1 MDSKREAVL
10 PGVSARGATAG
21 PRAGEGEG
29 TRSGAGRGPTGRR
42 PATVAAHTRDAI
54 LDAALRAFAARG
66 FAATSLRDVAAAAG
80 ATHGLIR
87 HHFGAKDAVWR
98 AAVDRGVARFADAV
112 APYEV
117 PAAVAAGVPAA
128 DTPDTPDA
136 VVAHAARGLGEFL
149 GVAARHPE
157 VVRLLVHEGEAG
169 GPRLDYLLGRFRPL
183 GARMAP
189 LFARLQAAGALR
201 AFPDNQTF
209 FLTFLTAGAVPFAL
223 PALAAALGVDVG
235 DEAAARAHAARV
247 VGALLVPIRAAT
259 PSAPPRPARSRDTA

>member
-1 MDSKREAVL
+1 MDSETEDVV
-10 PGVSARGATAG
+10 PSTSGRGATAG
-21 PRAGEGEG
+21 SAADAGEAP
-29 TRSGAGRGPTGRR
+29 RPGAGRGPAGRR
-42 PATVAAHTRDAI
+42 PATVAAHTRAAI
-54 LDAALRAFAARG
+54 LDAALHAFAARG

-80 ATHGLIR
+80 TTHGLIR

-112 APYEV
+112 APYAV
-117 PAAVAAGVPAA
+117 PAGVPAA
-128 DTPDTPDA
+128 GTPDA
-136 VVAHAARGLGEFL
+136 PDQVVAHAARGLGEFL

-157 VVRLLVHEGEAG
+157 VIRLLVHEGEAG
-169 GPRLDYLLGRFRPL
+169 GPRLDYLLGRFRPV

-189 LFARLQAAGALR
+189 LFARLQAAGVLR

-223 PALAAALGVDVG
+223 PALAAALGADLG

-247 VGALLVPIRAAT
+247 VGALLGPT
-259 PSAPPRPARSRDTA
+259 PAAPPSRPARHRHTA

>member
-1 MDSKREAVL
+1 MA
-10 PGVSARGATAG
+10 AAG
-21 PRAGEGEG
+21 DAPRP
-29 TRSGAGRGPTGRR
+29 GAGRRPVGRR
-42 PATVAAHTRDAI
+42 PATVAVHTRGAI

-66 FAATSLRDVAAAAG
+66 FSATSLRDVAAAAG
-80 ATHGLIR
+80 TTHGLIR
-87 HHFGAKDAVWR
+87 HHFGAKDDVWR
-98 AAVDRGVARFADAV
+98 AAVDRALGRFADAV
-112 APYEV
+112 APYAV
-117 PAAVAAGVPAA
+117 PAGVPTVG
-128 DTPDTPDA
+128 TPDAPDA

-169 GPRLDYLLGRFRPL
+169 GPRLDYLLGRFRPV

-223 PALAAALGVDVG
+223 PALAAALGADLG
-235 DEAAARAHAARV
+235 DEAAARAHAAHV
-247 VGALLVPIRAAT
+247 VWALLGPTPAAT
-259 PSAPPRPARSRDTA
+259 PSAPPRPAHHRDTA

>member
-1 MDSKREAVL
+1 MDSKREADA
-10 PGVSARGATAG
+10 PDVSAWGATAG
-21 PRAGEGEG
+21 PSADAGEG
-29 TRSGAGRGPTGRR
+29 TRFEAGRGPTGRR
-42 PATVAAHTRDAI
+42 PATVAAQTRGSI

-80 ATHGLIR
+80 TTHGLIR

-98 AAVDRGVARFADAV
+98 AAVDRGVTRFADAV

-117 PAAVAAGVPAA
+117 PAGVAAGVPAV
-128 DTPDTPDA
+128 DTPDA

-169 GPRLDYLLGRFRPL
+169 GPRLDYLLGRFRPV

-201 AFPDNQTF
+201 TFPDNQTF

-223 PALAAALGVDVG
+223 PALAAALGADLR
-235 DEAAARAHAARV
+235 DDAAARAHAARV
-247 VGALLVPIRAAT
+247 VGALLGPTPAAT
-259 PSAPPRPARSRDTA
+259 PSAPPRPARHRDTA

>member
-1 MDSKREAVL
+1 MDSKREAVT
-10 PGVSARGATAG
+10 PDDSARGATAG
-21 PRAGEGEG
+21 PRADAGEG

-42 PATVAAHTRDAI
+42 PATVAAQTRGAI
-54 LDAALRAFAARG
+54 LDAALRAFATRG

-117 PAAVAAGVPAA
+117 GAGFPVA
-128 DTPDTPDA
+128 DTPDA
-136 VVAHAARGLGEFL
+136 VVAHAAQGLGEFL

-157 VVRLLVHEGEAG
+157 IVRLLVHEGEAG
-169 GPRLDYLLGRFRPL
+169 GPRLDYLLGRFRPV

-189 LFARLQAAGALR
+189 LFARLQVAGALR

-223 PALAAALGVDVG
+223 PALAAALGADLG

-247 VGALLVPIRAAT
+247 VGALLGPPPVAT
-259 PSAPPRPARSRDTA
+259 PSAPPGPARHRHTD

>member
-1 MDSKREAVL
+1 MDNKREAIS
-10 PGVSARGATAG
+10 PGVSARGATAD
-21 PRAGEGEG
+21 AGEGP
-29 TRSGAGRGPTGRR
+29 RPGARRGPTGRR

-80 ATHGLIR
+80 TTHGLIR

-112 APYEV
+112 TPYEV
-117 PAAVAAGVPAA
+117 PAGLPAA
-128 DTPDTPDA
+128 DTPDA

-169 GPRLDYLLGRFRPL
+169 GPRLDYLLGRFRPV

-223 PALAAALGVDVG
+223 PALAAALGADLG

-247 VGALLVPIRAAT
+247 VGALLGPLPAAT
-259 PSAPPRPARSRDTA
+259 PSAPPPPAHHRDTA